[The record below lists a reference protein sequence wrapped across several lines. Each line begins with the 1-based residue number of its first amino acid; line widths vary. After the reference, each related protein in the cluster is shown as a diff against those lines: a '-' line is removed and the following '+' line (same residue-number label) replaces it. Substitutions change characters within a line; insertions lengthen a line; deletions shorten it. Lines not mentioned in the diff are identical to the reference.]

1 MKCLK
6 KQLKSKSTAPRVF
19 YFPNITLIVVQ
30 AYHTRHSM
38 HTGAE
43 IYTYFNCI
51 SLCVC
56 VWCLNYGSKN
66 IGARVQLHRKCRV
79 IFTRIIQ
86 TTPSAWR
93 TQGFSPRKP
102 DGLREGYCASE
113 PTVPLLTGT
122 VGGIIYLPSGTI

>member
-6 KQLKSKSTAPRVF
+6 KQLKSKSTVPRVF
-19 YFPNITLIVVQ
+19 FFPNITLILVH

-43 IYTYFNCI
+43 IDTHFNCI
-51 SLCVC
+51 SLCVL
-56 VWCLNYGSKN
+56 CLNYGSKN
-66 IGARVQLHRKCRV
+66 ISARVQLQRKCHV
-79 IFTRIIQ
+79 MFTRIIQ

-93 TQGFSPRKP
+93 THGFSPPKP

-113 PTVPLLTGT
+113 PTVPRLTGT